1 MNNYLH
7 FDQYNFKTNFELNGI
22 LSTYLSSFLFN
33 PHVDCEL
40 KKKN

>member
-33 PHVDCEL
+33 RMMNF
-40 KKKN
+40 KNI